1 MSKEKIKQE
10 IKSLNKK
17 EINEI
22 KEFVEH
28 LSTDDSKG
36 GSNENSFEYKKI
48 VQIEHSHEKAAEFLE
63 KVENIINKQENAEEI
78 LMRLYTEVHDFKKSI
93 YDAPDFFEGLSWAI
107 HKCISSNK
115 KESDNM
121 YSKFKIV
128 QFLEDIYNGEYF
140 TEDYTKE
147 MHEQYFQEGANL
159 AYTTSNEEV
168 KEVLGDLY
176 SDYLQI

>member
-10 IKSLNKK
+10 IKSLSKK

-28 LSTDDSKG
+28 LSTGDSKG
-36 GSNENSFEYKKI
+36 SSNEHSFEDKKI
-48 VQIEHSHEKAAEFLE
+48 IQVEHSHKEAAEFLE
-63 KVENIINKQENAEEI
+63 KVENIINKQENAEET
-78 LMRLYTEVHDFKKSI
+78 LMRLYTEVHDFKGRI
-93 YDAPDFFEGLSWAI
+93 YDAPDF
-107 HKCISSNK
+107 HKGFLWIIQECLDSTK
-115 KESDNM
+115 KEDDGL

-128 QFLEDIYNGEYF
+128 QFLEDVYNGKPV
-140 TEDYTKE
+140 TKHYTPE
-147 MHEQYFQEGANL
+147 MREEYFQEGVNL
-159 AYTTSNEEV
+159 AYTNSNEEV